1 MTTISN
7 EIQAWANEA
16 DGELQLN
23 TLCYRVMV
31 MVAYLGDEGK
41 PVHEANDLGT
51 AYAIGSALGHITVKK
66 NDGAVSYIVGA
77 YNELKKYFKANPL
90 QQGE

>member
-66 NDGAVSYIVGA
+66 NDGAVAYIVGA
-77 YNELKKYFKANPL
+77 YNELKKYFKSNPL

>member
-1 MTTISN
+1 MSTIN
-7 EIQAWANEA
+7 KEIQVWANEPEG
-16 DGELQLN
+16 DIELN

-31 MVAYLGDEGK
+31 MVAYLGDKGK